1 MIIVWKRSGHL
12 ALTLPAAVA
21 LLQTAAVH
29 APSKSSQT
37 IAIMI
42 AAAVV
47 VVLGHFWNRSPDVED
62 QGPHLFFGLPMELW
76 GLAVVGLGVLDLLSQ
91 RALMRSP

>member
-1 MIIVWKRSGHL
+1 MLIVWKRSGHL

-21 LLQTAAVH
+21 LIHKATVH
-29 APSKSSQT
+29 APSKSGQT

-47 VVLGHFWNRSPDVED
+47 VVVGHLWNRSLDVED
-62 QGPHLFFGLPMELW
+62 KGPHLFFGLPMELW
-76 GLAVVGLGVLDLLSQ
+76 GMATIGLGLLDFLAR
-91 RALMRSP
+91 RAAG